1 MNSNYSTEEIECAII
16 GFKKIKRRQ
25 LLISIPYILLILAFI
40 IVRMFF
46 PELLSFNPFK
56 EGYMG
61 ISGRVIT
68 RLFAGFII
76 SYVIFAKSFWKCPS
90 CHRYLGKG
98 TPKCCPNCGIRLQEE

>member
-1 MNSNYSTEEIECAII
+1 MNPNDHTQEVEEAII
-16 GFKKIKRRQ
+16 AFKKIKRRQ
-25 LLISIPYILLILAFI
+25 LLISIPYIILILAFI
-40 IVRMFF
+40 VVRIFF

-61 ISGRVIT
+61 ISGGVLT

-76 SYVIFAKSFWKCPS
+76 SYVIFSKSFWKCPS
-90 CHRYLGKG
+90 CHRYLGRG